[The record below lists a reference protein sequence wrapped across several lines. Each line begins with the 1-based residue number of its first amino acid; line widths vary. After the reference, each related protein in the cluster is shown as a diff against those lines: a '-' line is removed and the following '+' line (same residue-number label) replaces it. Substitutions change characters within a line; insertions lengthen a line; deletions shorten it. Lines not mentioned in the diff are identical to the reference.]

1 MANKEQ
7 LKQQHRKIVLMHI
20 FSRIIFCHGEI
31 LQSKTCAH
39 HWKCVRRTKF
49 TALNWLRSQKIEMRK
64 FHFSVT
70 MPCAYKFEPIFI
82 ADIYREKVQSL
93 NMRVVCLAEVCE
105 CTNAVSPPHS
115 ATSTH
120 TLFCCYYSIY

>member
-7 LKQQHRKIVLMHI
+7 LKQQHRKIVFMHI
-20 FSRIIFCHGEI
+20 FSRFNFVTVKFCKAKHV
-31 LQSKTCAH
+31 Q

-82 ADIYREKVQSL
+82 ADSYREKVQSL

-115 ATSTH
+115 ATSSH